1 MGMLISTLSALS
13 TLHPEA
19 NPALAGQE
27 VYKEKKIRNK
37 QIHRLL
43 GTVPTLSAYAYRHR
57 IGRSYNKPQPDLGY
71 VEVNNPFKLKFGS
84 SDELTEYFVIKLLT
98 FNCIK

>member
-1 MGMLISTLSALS
+1 MTHTFVHSDVTNMMQSFRYDSHPMGMLISTLSALS

-43 GTVPTLSAYAYRHR
+43 GNVPTLSAYAYRHR
-57 IGRSYNKPQPDLGY
+57 IGRSYNNPQPDLGY
-71 VEVNNPFKLKFGS
+71 VEVNK
-84 SDELTEYFVIKLLT
+84 
-98 FNCIK
+98 